1 MKNFIKEF
9 KEFALKGNV
18 FDLAVGIIIGG
29 AIGAIVKSLVEN
41 VITPIIGLAFGGQA
55 DFSALMLGPVKIGL
69 FINEVISFL
78 ILAFVLFLIIK
89 AVNKLM
95 KKPAPAPAGP
105 SNEEVLLTEIRDLLK
120 K

>member
-1 MKNFIKEF
+1 
-9 KEFALKGNV
+9 
-18 FDLAVGIIIGG
+18 
-29 AIGAIVKSLVEN
+29 
-41 VITPIIGLAFGGQA
+41 
-55 DFSALMLGPVKIGL
+55 L